1 MRLRMQYD
9 LPLHDFD
16 VTAPLIYMWEIH
28 NAEDKVIGRYIGK
41 ANGGEKRPTQHYSRN
56 VDKLLRGLPYKKD
69 KDYRRVHHALAR
81 AVTDGHR
88 ISLCYLCNV
97 LADQNIFEVEMR
109 YIREYGC
116 DKRDGISLNGRA
128 KAADNSLEILA
139 SVPSLEV
146 TLVPA
151 PSKIATSGKA
161 EDPELLDLEDF
172 LEFIEERYPQLF
184 QITQLTSGYSFRI
197 GNLRILRAFQSGPRG
212 KVSVKLAQKSLR
224 EKILCEFAWDDN
236 DLEKIRAIHH
246 EVQLYRQN

>member
-1 MRLRMQYD
+1 MRPKMQYN

-28 NAEDKVIGRYIGK
+28 DAEDKVIGRYIGK

-56 VDKLLRGLPYKKD
+56 VDKLLRGVPYKKD

-116 DKRDGISLNGRA
+116 DTGDGIGLNGRA
-128 KAADNSLEILA
+128 KAADNSEGILA
-139 SVPSLEV
+139 SAPSLEV
-146 TLVPA
+146 PLVTASP
-151 PSKIATSGKA
+151 KIALSSQA
-161 EDPELLDLEDF
+161 EDPDLLDLEDF

-184 QITQLTSGYSFRI
+184 KITQLTSGYSFRI

-224 EKILCEFAWDDN
+224 EKILCEFTWDEN
-236 DLEKIRAIHH
+236 DFEKIREIDH
-246 EVQLYRQN
+246 EVQMYRQK